1 MRARHQNLGFLF
13 CFLVVTV
20 LAFTPGCSEDTSPVE
35 TTADELDQFL
45 AENPDEA
52 YTSDDLS
59 EEMDEDEDSE

>member
-1 MRARHQNLGFLF
+1 M
-13 CFLVVTV
+13 TV